1 MQQGYGERGSC
12 TSRPVRHFYAGQV
25 TDDEAMPPH
34 VDDEATDAEDLV
46 SDAEDPGS
54 EVDGQ
59 APAELVVGTVGSPGD
74 GLLAATAAIEH
85 AEGVLADVESALE
98 RLESGQYL
106 RCEICGA
113 PLDPATLAAAPT
125 LRRCVVHAS

>member
-12 TSRPVRHFYAGQV
+12 TSRPVRHFYAGPV
-25 TDDEAMPPH
+25 TDEEATPPP
-34 VDDEATDAEDLV
+34 VDDETTGAEDV
-46 SDAEDPGS
+46 TETPG
-54 EVDGQ
+54 D
-59 APAELVVGTVGSPGD
+59 SPGD
-74 GLLAATAAIEH
+74 GLVDATAAIEH

-106 RCEICGA
+106 ACEICGA
-113 PLDPATLAAAPT
+113 PLDTAILVNAPT

>member
-12 TSRPVRHFYAGQV
+12 TSREVRHFYAGPV
-25 TDDEAMPPH
+25 TDDAAMTPQ
-34 VDDEATDAEDLV
+34 VDDRVTEVDDRATDAD
-46 SDAEDPGS
+46 DA
-54 EVDGQ
+54 
-59 APAELVVGTVGSPGD
+59 VVGTGSSPGD
-74 GLLAATAAIEH
+74 GPHAAMATIEE
-85 AEGVLADVESALE
+85 AEGVLGNVEAALE

-113 PLDPATLAAAPT
+113 QLDPAILVNAPT